1 MGFTTQPTSPGLGS
15 ATYKSSP
22 QGVQCHGAMGPTYAL
37 GQRWLAYNIPPHEK
51 TDGSWEGQQR
61 SAAMRAL
68 LVEST
73 AVFGQTPGVGSSVC
87 VSANHRRFFSVKPRF
102 FVTKPCGTSVIK
114 QTNIMNIVQ
123 V

>member
-61 SAAMRAL
+61 SAAMRVL

-87 VSANHRRFFSVKPRF
+87 VSANHRRFFGETTVLCDKAMWNIS
-102 FVTKPCGTSVIK
+102 K